1 MMVLDTEIR
10 LRYLRSLIAAAFLA
24 GMLLSRRLW
33 FGIGRTFPRTPLISA
48 LPDAFRLLEFLFW
61 PLLLIVLIF
70 IALRKDATRFIV
82 IALTLSAVLVLL
94 DQTRLQP
101 WVYQYSVMLGILAF
115 QSRNTGSTTLAACQL
130 VIAVQY
136 FWSGIQ
142 KLNWTFAHKTLPD
155 VLALTGIT
163 LPESLPLL
171 AIVVALTEAAVG
183 VALIFRRTR
192 PVAVIAAVAMHVV
205 LLVMMITS
213 KQNSVIWPWNV
224 AMIVVVVVLFWQADN
239 SARLVSRASNSARV
253 MLAIYCL
260 APVLSFA
267 GWWDLYLSSA
277 LYSGNTPNAAI
288 RINAEVRERLS
299 PETQR
304 LVFSTTSGELILP
317 VYEWSMS
324 NLNVPQYPEVRVY
337 KELGRFVCRLGGNN
351 RDVQLIIQERPNA
364 INGRAVVTRRS
375 CVELETIK

>member
-101 WVYQYSVMLGILAF
+101 WVYQYSVTLGILAF
-115 QSRNTGSTTLAACQL
+115 QSRKTGSTTLAACQL

-224 AMIVVVVVLFWQADN
+224 AMTVVVVVLFWQADN

-324 NLNVPQYPEVRVY
+324 DLNVPQYPEVRVY

-375 CVELETIK
+375 CVELETN